1 MKSIEIEGSVRS
13 DLGSK
18 YAARLR
24 KEGQVPCV
32 IYGTGENTHFST
44 PKGSFQ
50 TLAYTPDAYT
60 VQVKVDD
67 KVVSCIMQDI
77 QFHPVTDD
85 IVHVD
90 FIELMEGKMAQ
101 MEIPVRLSGSSRG
114 VRNGGK
120 LKQNLRKLIV
130 KALPKNLPD
139 AIEIDINELRIGE
152 SIRVE
157 DVVAAGD
164 YEIVNA
170 ANSVIVGVS
179 TSRKAVNEEEEDGTE
194 GAEAGEEGASEGSE
208 DSSES

>member
-1 MKSIEIEGSVRS
+1 MK
-13 DLGSK
+13 
-18 YAARLR
+18 
-24 KEGQVPCV
+24 
-32 IYGTGENTHFST
+32 NTHFST

-60 VQVKVDD
+60 VQIKVDD

-90 FIELMEGKMAQ
+90 FIELVEGKMAQ

-157 DVVAAGD
+157 DVIAAGE

-170 ANSVIVGVS
+170 ANSVIVGVR
-179 TSRKAVNEEEEDGTE
+179 TSRKAVDEEEEE
-194 GAEAGEEGASEGSE
+194 GEEGAEGGE
-208 DSSES
+208 EGAAEGGEESSESQGTLWTAF

>member
-44 PKGSFQ
+44 PKASFQ

-60 VQVKVDD
+60 DQVKADD
-67 KVVSCIMQDI
+67 KVDSCIMQDI

-90 FIELMEGKMAQ
+90 FIELMEGKMTQ
-101 MEIPVRLSGSSRG
+101 MEVPVRLNGSSRG

-120 LKQNLRKLIV
+120 LKQDLRKLIV

-157 DVVAAGD
+157 DVVAAGEF
-164 YEIVNA
+164 EIVNA
-170 ANSVIVGVS
+170 ANSVIVGVR
-179 TSRKAVNEEEEDGTE
+179 TSRKAVDEEEEGEEAAE
-194 GAEAGEEGASEGSE
+194 GGEEGAAEGGE
-208 DSSES
+208 ASSES